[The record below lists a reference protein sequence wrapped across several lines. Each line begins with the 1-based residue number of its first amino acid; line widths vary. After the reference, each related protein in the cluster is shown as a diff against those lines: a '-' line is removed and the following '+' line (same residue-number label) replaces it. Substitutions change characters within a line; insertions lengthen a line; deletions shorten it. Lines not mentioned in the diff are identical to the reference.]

1 MWQGEPQP
9 KARRVDECGS
19 ASRSRRRG
27 ESMNDER
34 GEIAVKLRVGVFVLV
49 ALAAFLGMVYAL
61 GARARLFEAHYT
73 IHAEFT
79 EVAGLTEGATV
90 RLAGV
95 QIGRV
100 TDVHLPGEPG
110 GKVRVDLTIARRYA
124 DRIRRDSIARI
135 ETQGLLGDKVVEV
148 TVGTAAAPPL
158 QPGDVLLAREPTDF
172 ARVLTQ
178 GADTA
183 RDAAALVAALRK
195 TAEDVN
201 RSKLVDDVSA
211 TVGKINRVVDQVEHG
226 RGWAHALLYEEPV
239 ALKRLNETVTTTQK
253 LLDRVAEGQGPAGV
267 LLSPTGTDA
276 ARRFVGA
283 MDRLGRLVDRPGAD
297 QGLLPALL
305 FEPKYKETLEDL
317 RTVTRNLRDVSDRIA
332 GGRGAL
338 GSLIADGA
346 AAGYLQLVEERAAPS
361 RVARRAPVVQG
372 PPRPLRDITVEQH
385 DRVRTGIGELDRV
398 LGGGVVRGSLVLVG
412 GDPGVGKSTLLLQ
425 TARALAQVTP
435 PVLYV
440 SAEESAA
447 QVKMRAERLGIAA
460 DGLLLWTETD
470 LAAVQAQLDD
480 VKPRALVVDSI
491 QTVFLPELES
501 APGSVTQVRE
511 CGARLMMLAKGLGI
525 ATFLVGHVT

>member
-1 MWQGEPQP
+1 MWQCEPQP
-9 KARRVDECGS
+9 RARRVDECGS

-195 TAEDVN
+195 TAEDLN

-226 RGWAHALLYEEPV
+226 RGWAHALLYE
-239 ALKRLNETVTTTQK
+239 
-253 LLDRVAEGQGPAGV
+253 
-267 LLSPTGTDA
+267 
-276 ARRFVGA
+276 
-283 MDRLGRLVDRPGAD
+283 
-297 QGLLPALL
+297 
-305 FEPKYKETLEDL
+305 
-317 RTVTRNLRDVSDRIA
+317 
-332 GGRGAL
+332 GRGAL
-338 GSLIADGA
+338 GSLIADGD
-346 AAGYLQLVEERAAPS
+346 AGGLRQIVQDL
-361 RVARRAPVVQG
+361 RV
-372 PPRPLRDITVEQH
+372 TVANLKEISEK
-385 DRVRTGIGELDRV
+385 VKEGEGTIGAL
-398 LGGGVVRGSLVLVG
+398 LA
-412 GDPGVGKSTLLLQ
+412 DPTI
-425 TARALAQVTP
+425 
-435 PVLYV
+435 Y
-440 SAEESAA
+440 
-447 QVKMRAERLGIAA
+447 ERLVTILEGAQRSF
-460 DGLLLWTETD
+460 LLRSLI
-470 LAAVQAQLDD
+470 
-480 VKPRALVVDSI
+480 R
-491 QTVFLPELES
+491 
-501 APGSVTQVRE
+501 
-511 CGARLMMLAKGLGI
+511 GLGEKG
-525 ATFLVGHVT
+525 AESKGDGPRR

>member
-1 MWQGEPQP
+1 MWQCEPQP
-9 KARRVDECGS
+9 KARRVDECGI

-183 RDAAALVAALRK
+183 R
-195 TAEDVN
+195 AEDVN

-338 GSLIADGA
+338 GSLIADGD
-346 AAGYLQLVEERAAPS
+346 AGGLRQIVQDL
-361 RVARRAPVVQG
+361 RV
-372 PPRPLRDITVEQH
+372 TVANLKEISEK
-385 DRVRTGIGELDRV
+385 VKEGEGTIGAL
-398 LGGGVVRGSLVLVG
+398 LA
-412 GDPGVGKSTLLLQ
+412 DPTI
-425 TARALAQVTP
+425 
-435 PVLYV
+435 Y
-440 SAEESAA
+440 
-447 QVKMRAERLGIAA
+447 ERLVTIPQGAQRSF
-460 DGLLLWTETD
+460 LLRSLI
-470 LAAVQAQLDD
+470 
-480 VKPRALVVDSI
+480 R
-491 QTVFLPELES
+491 
-501 APGSVTQVRE
+501 
-511 CGARLMMLAKGLGI
+511 GLGEKG
-525 ATFLVGHVT
+525 AESKGDGPRR

>member
-1 MWQGEPQP
+1 MWQCEPQP
-9 KARRVDECGS
+9 RARRVDECGS

-79 EVAGLTEGATV
+79 EVAGLTE
-90 RLAGV
+90 
-95 QIGRV
+95 
-100 TDVHLPGEPG
+100 
-110 GKVRVDLTIARRYA
+110 
-124 DRIRRDSIARI
+124 
-135 ETQGLLGDKVVEV
+135 
-148 TVGTAAAPPL
+148 
-158 QPGDVLLAREPTDF
+158 
-172 ARVLTQ
+172 

-283 MDRLGRLVDRPGAD
+283 MDRLGRLVDRPGPTRASSRHSSSNRSIRRRSRTF
-297 QGLLPALL
+297 ALS
-305 FEPKYKETLEDL
+305 
-317 RTVTRNLRDVSDRIA
+317 RVTSATCPTGSPA
-332 GGRGAL
+332 GGARSAL
-338 GSLIADGA
+338 SSPTGTPAACARSFRTCGS
-346 AAGYLQLVEERAAPS
+346 RWRTS
-361 RVARRAPVVQG
+361 RRSAKRSRRA
-372 PPRPLRDITVEQH
+372 
-385 DRVRTGIGELDRV
+385 
-398 LGGGVVRGSLVLVG
+398 RGRSARSSRIRR
-412 GDPGVGKSTLLLQ
+412 ST
-425 TARALAQVTP
+425 
-435 PVLYV
+435 
-440 SAEESAA
+440 S
-447 QVKMRAERLGIAA
+447 
-460 DGLLLWTETD
+460 
-470 LAAVQAQLDD
+470 
-480 VKPRALVVDSI
+480 
-491 QTVFLPELES
+491 
-501 APGSVTQVRE
+501 GS
-511 CGARLMMLAKGLGI
+511 
-525 ATFLVGHVT
+525 